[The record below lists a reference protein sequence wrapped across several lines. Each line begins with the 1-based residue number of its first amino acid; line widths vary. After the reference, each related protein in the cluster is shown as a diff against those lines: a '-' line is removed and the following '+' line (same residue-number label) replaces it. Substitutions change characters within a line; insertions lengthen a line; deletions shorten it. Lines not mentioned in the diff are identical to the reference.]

1 VTDLPPEKSP
11 QELWAQAKRE
21 GWIETVVRTN
31 YGVYRPDGLE
41 RKLIDALINNR
52 PKRRQRAASKL
63 WKLLD
68 DIVFQHAEAVS
79 KAAYEDN
86 PFTVRATDS
95 NGDVEYIPSPKPI
108 Q

>member
-1 VTDLPPEKSP
+1 MIPEKSP

-41 RKLIDALINNR
+41 KALIDALIDNK
-52 PKRRQRAASKL
+52 PKRRQRAATKL
-63 WKLLD
+63 WQMLD
-68 DIVFQHAEAVS
+68 DIVFQHAEAAT
-79 KAAYEDN
+79 KAAYEAG
-86 PFTVRATDS
+86 PSSVRATDR
-95 NGDVEYIPSPKPI
+95 NGDVDYIPSPRPV